1 MKVLLSEFDLER
13 FISSIRSSKFSW
25 NNNSLSTFLII
36 IEFWFKIVSSFSSKC
51 ETSKSFPAPFFSDE
65 LLLKLESGTLSRA
78 FPFSFLALF
87 EDDDV
92 SWVELLRFDDDDDA
106 NWVELLHFDDDSLP
120 EINWLNLLRVF
131 VDL

>member
-36 IEFWFKIVSSFSSKC
+36 IEFWFKIISSFSSKC
-51 ETSKSFPAPFFSDE
+51 ETSKSFSAPFFSDE
-65 LLLKLESGTLSRA
+65 LLLKLELSTLSRA

-87 EDDDV
+87 DDDDV
-92 SWVELLRFDDDDDA
+92 SWVELLHFDDDNDV
-106 NWVELLHFDDDSLP
+106 NWIELLHFDDNLLP

-131 VDL
+131 VNL